1 MKIKKLLCIFSLILS
16 LSMLS
21 ILKVEA
27 EEDKVIEVTLPT
39 EKITETNWVL
49 RLTYREFYTIQNIMA
64 GREPEGGI
72 FYNPITN
79 QHLFELHY
87 DYDENSFY
95 MTPFTDI
102 VEEEFTFS
110 IPDEWYNNAADGV
123 ESKFFE
129 GYDKIKIS
137 FDALPSDTTTE
148 IVLDFTK
155 AKDMLDLPYVYNINP
170 RIFFLNRDYPIT
182 GVYDDEK
189 NEDRFINSNS
199 EKVLAIING
208 DDYSITIPDDVSYED
223 NISFDVELD
232 YLTQIKK
239 LSYIFG
245 KEPENDEDNIPTQDE
260 DNINNIDTNPTT
272 YNNEIVLLVLGGCLL
287 CSIATITK
295 SKRKIK

>member
-16 LSMLS
+16 LSLLS

-39 EKITETNWVL
+39 EKITETNWIL
-49 RLTYREFYTIQNIMA
+49 RLTYREFYTIRNIMT
-64 GREPEGGI
+64 GLDREESEGGI

-87 DYDENSFY
+87 GYDEYSFY
-95 MTPFTDI
+95 ITPFTDT

-110 IPDEWYNNAADGV
+110 IPDEWYNNVAGDV
-123 ESKFFE
+123 ESKIFE
-129 GYDKIKIS
+129 EYDKIKIS

-155 AKDMLDLPYVYNINP
+155 AKDMLDLPYIFNTNP
-170 RIFFLNRDYPIT
+170 RIFFNRDYPII
-182 GVYDDEK
+182 GVEDDEK
-189 NEDRFINSNS
+189 NEVKFINSNS

-223 NISFDVELD
+223 NISFDVELN
-232 YLTQIKK
+232 YLPQIKK

-245 KEPENDEDNIPTQDE
+245 KEPENDEGNIPTQDE

-295 SKRKIK
+295 AKEK